1 MDKGKLISKMRDP
14 RSVANFTVG
23 VKFKATEIEN
33 EIVQNL
39 QMEFYVNT
47 ADHEIVPDCSL
58 FQKKWV
64 GLFLCIHN

>member
-1 MDKGKLISKMRDP
+1 MDKGKLISKKRDP
-14 RSVANFTVG
+14 CSVANFTVG

-58 FQKKWV
+58 FQKKGGWFV
-64 GLFLCIHN
+64 FVHS